1 MPVPASSES
10 KLSDPLRGIL
20 WMLASCVCYV
30 SVTALVRHVGSQVHP
45 FEVGFFRNLFMLLLM
60 LPLMARNRGR
70 DLRTRRPGLHLLRNL
85 FGAATVV
92 LWFTA
97 FSRMP
102 VADATALG
110 FTTPLFGIVGAALVL
125 GEIVRLRRWS
135 AAAIAFLGVL
145 IILRPGIIAL
155 TLPAVLM
162 VAGSATAAAA
172 MLTTKVLSR
181 TDAPNTIVLYMGL
194 MMTPMVLVPAVFVWS
209 IPSWESLAWMGAVGL
224 MATLGNMAQV
234 RAFAA
239 AEASVVLSVDFSKLI
254 FATAIGYAIFLEL
267 PDVWT
272 WVGAL
277 VILSANLYIAH
288 REAHLARLQASGRTP
303 PSRDCGRGDP

>member
-1 MPVPASSES
+1 MPVPAATRP
-10 KLSDPLRGIL
+10 KLSGPLRGIL

-30 SVTALVRHVGSQVHP
+30 SVTALVRHIGSQVHS
-45 FEVGFFRNLFMLLLM
+45 FEVGFFRNLFMLLFM
-60 LPLMARNRGR
+60 VPWMARNGGR
-70 DLRTRRPGLHLLRNL
+70 ALRTRRPGLHLLRNL
-85 FGAATVV
+85 FGAATVT

-97 FSRMP
+97 FSKMP
-102 VADATALG
+102 VADATALA
-110 FTTPLFGIVGAALVL
+110 FTTPLFGILGAALVL

-194 MMTPMVLVPAVFVWS
+194 MMTPMTLVPALFVWS
-209 IPSWESLAWMGAVGL
+209 VPAWDSMAWMAGVGL
-224 MATLGNMAQV
+224 MATVGNMTQV

-254 FATAIGYAIFLEL
+254 FATVMGYAIFREL
-267 PDVWT
+267 PDAWT
-272 WVGAL
+272 WVGAM
-277 VILSANLYIAH
+277 VIFSANLYIAH
-288 REAHLARLQASGRTP
+288 REAHLARITIQNR
-303 PSRDCGRGDP
+303 